1 MDTKSSQSER
11 LTLALTSGAGDLDS
25 TSVDWACLALGPIPN
40 QSLCFQTSVLTLL
53 AHKPSGLGIL
63 ELQSRTL
70 PPHQKENM
78 LYGAAP
84 KPQIR
89 VNLHGPR

>member
-1 MDTKSSQSER
+1 MDTTSSQSER

-25 TSVDWACLALGPIPN
+25 TSADWAYLALGPKPN

-70 PPHQKENM
+70 PPHQKDKVP
-78 LYGAAP
+78 YVAAQ
-84 KPQIR
+84 KP
-89 VNLHGPR
+89 